1 MAIWLRRWAE
11 LDAEVDGQDGAAAL
25 AGLEARL
32 RVLEDERAIREVI
45 ADYGFFAD
53 SGQHDEWVSNFTAD
67 GTIELVG
74 REATGIYPEVA
85 RWTGPEALRDFI
97 DDPRVHMT
105 IEGRCMHV
113 TTGNLRTR
121 IDGDDAVAE
130 TYYVVLVKDGDS
142 IVVANGGFTQLQLRR
157 VDGLWRIQRRLRHQ
171 IGTDVALLRAGH
183 PRLNGSVS

>member
-183 PRLNGSVS
+183 PRLNGSVG